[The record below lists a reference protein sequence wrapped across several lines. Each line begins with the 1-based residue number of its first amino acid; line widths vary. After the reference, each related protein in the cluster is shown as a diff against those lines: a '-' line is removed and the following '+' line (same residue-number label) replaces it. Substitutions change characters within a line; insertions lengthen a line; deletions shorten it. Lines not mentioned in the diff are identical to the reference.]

1 LVYLGLGSN
10 IGDKKMF
17 IESAVLRI
25 SEITRTKVIRSS
37 LLYRTEPWGIKNQ
50 DFFLNSVVEIET
62 GLKPEEL
69 LKELKKIETSVGREK
84 REKWHEREI
93 DIDILFYDGIIFEN
107 DQIKIPHP
115 ELHKRN
121 FVLVPMCELNPEFV
135 HPVLKRSML
144 ELLNE
149 SMDSSA
155 VIRLEN

>member
-1 LVYLGLGSN
+1 MVYLGLGSN

-107 DQIKIPHP
+107 DQVKIPHP

-135 HPVLKRSML
+135 HPVIKKSML

-149 SMDSSA
+149 SEDISA